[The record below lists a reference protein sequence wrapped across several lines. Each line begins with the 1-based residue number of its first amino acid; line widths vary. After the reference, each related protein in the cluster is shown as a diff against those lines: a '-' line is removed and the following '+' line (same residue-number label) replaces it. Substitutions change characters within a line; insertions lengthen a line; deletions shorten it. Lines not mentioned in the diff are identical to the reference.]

1 MKQKLRNIR
10 LYLRVTSEERELIKL
25 FSELSGLTISE
36 YMRRRA
42 YNIRVVAKLDI
53 SILKELRRLGGLVK
67 HINNES
73 HGIYNSEMIETLKAI
88 VTCTHI
94 IERKLS

>member
-1 MKQKLRNIR
+1 MKQKLRNLR

-25 FSELSGLTISE
+25 FSELSGLSISE

-67 HINNES
+67 YINNES
-73 HGIYNSEMIETLKAI
+73 HGIYNSKMIETIEAI
-88 VTCTHI
+88 TSCTHI